1 MQEKLTEFLTA
12 VIKEAKEDPKPMGCH
27 RFDLDDK
34 LGVYV
39 GWLNGYDPLDPSVIH
54 AKDAPEWALC
64 VGIKE
69 HATYWAEYDALTTP
83 VNDNGVPAFDDITVL
98 DGDVPSML
106 ARYLLKQYTLR

>member
-1 MQEKLTEFLTA
+1 MQDKLTRFLA
-12 VIKEAKEDPKPMGCH
+12 DVIKAVREDPKPMGCH

-54 AKDAPEWALC
+54 ANDDPKWALC

-83 VNDNGVPAFDDITVL
+83 VDGNGDPLFEDITVL
-98 DGDVPSML
+98 QSDSPTML
-106 ARYLLKQYTLR
+106 ARYLLKRYVLR